1 MPIFRKKLTKN
12 VNKDLKR
19 DWARIWRK
27 KRTIPL
33 NDIQTQPDAVCP
45 VILDLKDWGG
55 QNFDYSFILAIKL
68 NIILA
73 TNLLN

>member
-1 MPIFRKKLTKN
+1 MPIFRKKLTKD

-45 VILDLKDWGG
+45 VILNVTASVG
-55 QNFDYSFILAIKL
+55 QYIAFVG
-68 NIILA
+68 
-73 TNLLN
+73 

>member
-45 VILDLKDWGG
+45 VILDLKDWGAK
-55 QNFDYSFILAIKL
+55 F
-68 NIILA
+68 
-73 TNLLN
+73 